1 MYSSPGI
8 SNKKIFA
15 VWTVFFTCLI
25 VLTYRL
31 TMPPLGMDTRGLPIW
46 LDIFSLLILY
56 GYVLLTAYGCGHFLL
71 RRFGLGLTRA
81 ELHTVALLIGL
92 GVISLGIMSIGLL
105 GWLSLAGILVWLI
118 VTGVS
123 GFREIVIAMAGPEDT
138 TEKSN
143 SGEPR
148 SRFEIVLQILIL
160 ALIPLLLVSVVTP
173 VWDYDALLYHM
184 EIPRQFFREGRI
196 FFDPETWRSA
206 YPFLGEMT
214 FLVGIAFDLNSLGKL
229 INLTYAVLFFA
240 SAYVFSLRFVG
251 RPVALTATAILIGAP
266 AFLLWAT
273 WAAVDYA
280 WATYEFWSLYA
291 VFLWLSNGKPAQSR
305 WLLLAGMMS
314 GAAASIK
321 YLSLPTMIIVG
332 AIVVWKSFENTEQP
346 TRNAVRN
353 LLTFGLPAV
362 AIMGAWYLKNWLW
375 TGNPVY
381 PLLFGG
387 PGWEPIENQVLNDYV
402 QTFGVGKTWLD
413 YILLP
418 YHVYAYQA
426 HFATI
431 PIESIHP
438 ALWLSVFVPLA
449 ARSNKILKT
458 CAIYVGIYFVIWATT
473 SQVIRFLLPVSG
485 FAAILAAAVIERL
498 PPLLR
503 NLLKFGLVAGFV
515 VLSLL
520 HQIGTIH
527 RIGAWEYFTGRQS
540 AADLLQKAN
549 TNIGA
554 IQYIQTSIDAE
565 DRVQFLWDGRGY
577 YCDQRCIPDDEQS
590 TAIRLS
596 IGSPAARALAHHLRK
611 VGITHLLLSPAD
623 ARWFIDYHDPR
634 GWHQD
639 ALTYFTD
646 VFLPACG
653 KSLFQSGGTE
663 LFEIICP

>member
-1 MYSSPGI
+1 
-8 SNKKIFA
+8 
-15 VWTVFFTCLI
+15 
-25 VLTYRL
+25 
-31 TMPPLGMDTRGLPIW
+31 MPRLGMDTRGLPIW
-46 LDIFSLLILY
+46 LEIFFLFILY
-56 GYVLLTAYGCGHFLL
+56 AYVLLTAYGCGYFLL
-71 RRFGLGLTRA
+71 RRFGLELTRA
-81 ELHTVALLIGL
+81 EFHTLALLIGL
-92 GVISLGIMSIGLL
+92 GFFSLGLMSIGLL
-105 GWLSLAGILVWLI
+105 GWLRLAGLLVWLI
-118 VTGVS
+118 VTGVF
-123 GFREIVIAMAGPEDT
+123 GFRAIVIAMADREKT
-138 TEKSN
+138 TEESN

-148 SRFEIVLQILIL
+148 SRFEIVFQILIL
-160 ALIPLLLVSVVTP
+160 ILIPLLLVSVVTP

-214 FLVGIAFDLNSLGKL
+214 FLVGIAFELDSLGKL
-229 INLTYAVLFFA
+229 INLTYAVLFFG
-240 SAYVFSLRFVG
+240 SVYVFSLRFVG
-251 RPVALTATAILIGAP
+251 RPVAMTATAILTGAP

-280 WATYEFWSLYA
+280 WAAYEFWSLYA
-291 VFLWLSNGKPAQSR
+291 VFLWLSNGKPAASK

-321 YLSLPTMIIVG
+321 YLSLPTVIIVG
-332 AIVVWKSFENTEQP
+332 AIVGWKSFEHTEQP
-346 TRNAVRN
+346 IRNALRN

-362 AIMGAWYLKNWLW
+362 AIMGAWYLKNWFW
-375 TGNPVY
+375 AGNPVY

-418 YHVYAYQA
+418 YHIYAYQA
-426 HFATI
+426 RFATI

-438 ALWLSVFVPLA
+438 ALWLSGFAPLA
-449 ARSNKILKT
+449 AGSNKFLKIG
-458 CAIYVGIYFVIWATT
+458 AIYVGIYFVIWITT
-473 SQVIRFLLPVSG
+473 SQVIRFLLPVSA

-503 NLLKFGLVAGFV
+503 NFLKFGLVAGLV
-515 VLSLL
+515 VLSVL
-520 HQIGTIH
+520 HQIGTIQ
-527 RIGAWEYFTGRQS
+527 RIGAWDYVTGRQS
-540 AADLLQKAN
+540 AAELLQRAN
-549 TNIGA
+549 TNIQA
-554 IQYIQTSIDAE
+554 IQYIQTSIDPE

-596 IGSPAARALAHHLRK
+596 IGAPAPEDLAHSLRTA
-611 VGITHLLLSPAD
+611 GITHLLLSPFD

-639 ALTYFTD
+639 ALTYFTE

-653 KSLFQSGGTE
+653 MSLFQSGGME